1 MGWRYRKSINLG
13 GGFRI
18 NLSKSGIGYSW
29 GVKGFRITQTASG
42 QTRKTYSIPG
52 TGISYVETKKNNYI
66 QPKIQPKAEKVL
78 TIGETTYYTS
88 ENLDEMSKNDI
99 ILKKI
104 KEIHT
109 LDKIA
114 NILCL
119 LVVFIP
125 IGLLIKLFISAKGK
139 INLEYEFDSYSKE
152 KYDSLN
158 TIVTEM
164 KQNKKLWRV
173 NTSVK
178 NADLKYSS
186 GATNS
191 ISRVVINIKKGM
203 PWYIKTNIDIYYIE
217 NGKKKIYLT
226 PDRIIVLNGFKV
238 VGCKYNNLDFNIFNS
253 RFVEEEIVP
262 KDATIISYTWKYV
275 NKNGGP
281 DRRFNDNRQLPICD
295 YGGMSVTSTDGINF
309 RMQCSNIKI
318 MASVSEQLN
327 KFVEIVNKELES
339 ENVYYNFECIT
350 EDENVTNEVNF
361 LEETEENEKEIVEK
375 DNVKINESVEDKKT
389 SEDDEQT
396 TNKKIN
402 SADIIELLKRVLKFS
417 WLTFKVFLA
426 ALFILCSL
434 LNEMYIASLLWLI
447 FGILSIYSHKNRK
460 TLFKIINA
468 FLFVFAF
475 FVFVLSAPKEYDGL
489 YKSDSNIQIILENN
503 IAYIINEDGTKF
515 EGKVV
520 YKINNDIKEI
530 IIKIDDDKEYYY
542 LYDSENGVLL
552 GNDKTCYKRE
562 NVE

>member
-139 INLEYEFDSYSKE
+139 IDLEYEFDLYSKE

-238 VGCKYNNLDFNIFNS
+238 AGCKYNNLDFNIFNS

-275 NKNGGP
+275 NKNGEP
-281 DRRFNDNRQLPICD
+281 DRRFSDNRQLPICD

-318 MASVSEQLN
+318 MSSVSEHLN

-339 ENVYYNFECIT
+339 ENVYYNFESID
-350 EDENVTNEVNF
+350 EDQDIINEENI
-361 LEETEENEKEIVEK
+361 LDDTEEDKNETVEQ
-375 DNVKINESVEDKKT
+375 DNAKINESIEEKKT
-389 SEDDEQT
+389 LEEYNQT
-396 TNKKIN
+396 KNKKIN
-402 SADIIELLKRVLKFS
+402 GTNILELLKRFLKFS
-417 WLTFKVFLA
+417 WFTFKVFLA
-426 ALFILCSL
+426 ALFVLCSL

-447 FGILSIYSHKNRK
+447 FGILSIYSQKNKK
-460 TLFKIINA
+460 TLFKIINV

-475 FVFVLSAPKEYDGL
+475 FVFVFSAPKEYDGI
-489 YKSDSNIQIILENN
+489 YKSDSNIQVILENN
-503 IAYIINEDGTKF
+503 IAYIINEDGTKV
-515 EGKVV
+515 EGKIV
-520 YKINNDIKEI
+520 YKINNDVKEI
-530 IIKIDDDKEYYY
+530 IIKTDEDKQYCY
-542 LYDSENGVLL
+542 LYDSENEALFD
-552 GNDKTCYKRE
+552 NDKVCYKKE
-562 NVE
+562 NID

>member
-1 MGWRYRKSINLG
+1 MGWRFRKSINLG

-104 KEIHT
+104 KETHT

-139 INLEYEFDSYSKE
+139 IDLEYEFDSYSKE

-361 LEETEENEKEIVEK
+361 LEETEENKKETVEK
-375 DNVKINESVEDKKT
+375 DNVKINESVEEKKT

-468 FLFVFAF
+468 LLFVFAF
-475 FVFVLSAPKEYDGL
+475 FVFVFSAPKEYDGL
-489 YKSDSNIQIILENN
+489 YKSDSNIQVILENN
-503 IAYIINEDGTKF
+503 IAYIINEDGTKL

-520 YKINNDIKEI
+520 YKINNDVKEI
-530 IIKIDDDKEYYY
+530 IIKINDDKEYYY
-542 LYDSENGVLL
+542 LYDSENEVLF

>member
-125 IGLLIKLFISAKGK
+125 IGLLIKLFISDKGK

-217 NGKKKIYLT
+217 NGNKKIYLT

-350 EDENVTNEVNF
+350 EDEKVTNKVNF
-361 LEETEENEKEIVEK
+361 LEETEENEKETVEK

-434 LNEMYIASLLWLI
+434 LNEMYISSLLWLI

-468 FLFVFAF
+468 FLFLFAF
-475 FVFVLSAPKEYDGL
+475 LVFVLSAPKEYDGL

-542 LYDSENGVLL
+542 LYDSENGVLF
-552 GNDKTCYKRE
+552 GNDKTTYKRE

>member
-1 MGWRYRKSINLG
+1 MGWRFRKSINLG

-66 QPKIQPKAEKVL
+66 QPQIQPKAEKVL

-104 KEIHT
+104 KETHT

-139 INLEYEFDSYSKE
+139 IDLEYEFDSYSKE

-309 RMQCSNIKI
+309 RIQCSNIKI

-350 EDENVTNEVNF
+350 EDEKVTNEVNF
-361 LEETEENEKEIVEK
+361 LEETEENEKETVEK

-389 SEDDEQT
+389 LEDDEQM

-468 FLFVFAF
+468 LLFVFAF
-475 FVFVLSAPKEYDGL
+475 FVFVFSAPKEYDGL
-489 YKSDSNIQIILENN
+489 YKSDSNIQVILENN
-503 IAYIINEDGTKF
+503 IAYIINEDGTKL

-520 YKINNDIKEI
+520 YKINNDVKEI
-530 IIKIDDDKEYYY
+530 IIKINDDKEYYY
-542 LYDSENGVLL
+542 LYDSENEVLF
-552 GNDKTCYKRE
+552 GNDKTYYKRE